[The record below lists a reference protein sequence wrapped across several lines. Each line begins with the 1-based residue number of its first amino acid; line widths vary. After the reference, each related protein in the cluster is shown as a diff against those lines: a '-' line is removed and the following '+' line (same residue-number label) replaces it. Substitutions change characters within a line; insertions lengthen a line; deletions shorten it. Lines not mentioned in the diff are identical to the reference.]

1 MEWWTI
7 SYRLPAEPSRFR
19 VSAWRRLRRG
29 GAVALQQ
36 ATWAF
41 PAGPQFDPM
50 VGDVVGLVAE
60 AGGESFVFRGEPQGG
75 TGALLEAQ
83 FTAARTEEW
92 SEFLNDCTKF
102 DEEIA
107 HEIAKRKFTYA
118 ELEEEEQTLERLRR
132 WHRRI
137 RTRDVFGSPPA
148 AEADV
153 RLKEVAEALERYAD
167 QVFDRGG
174 S

>member
-1 MEWWTI
+1 MDWWTI

-19 VSAWRRLRRG
+19 VNAWRRLKRG

-41 PAGPQFDPM
+41 PTGPQFDPI
-50 VGDVVGLVAE
+50 VDEVVALVAQ
-60 AGGESFVFRGEPQGG
+60 AGGESFVFRGDPRED
-75 TGALLEAQ
+75 TRASLETQ

-92 SEFLNDCTKF
+92 NEFLNDCGKF
-102 DEEIA
+102 ERELA
-107 HEIAKRKFTYA
+107 NEIAKGKFTYA

-137 RTRDVFGSPPA
+137 RARDVFGSPPA
-148 AEADV
+148 ADADV

-167 QVFDRGG
+167 LVFDRGG
-174 S
+174 T

>member
-1 MEWWTI
+1 MDWWTI
-7 SYRLPAEPSRFR
+7 SYRLPAEPSRYR

-41 PAGPQFDPM
+41 PAGPQFDPI
-50 VGDVVGLVAE
+50 VGDVARLVAE
-60 AGGESFVFRGEPQGG
+60 AGGESFVFRGQPQGD

-83 FTAARTEEW
+83 FTAARDEEW
-92 SEFLNDCTKF
+92 REFLGDCAKF

-107 HEIAKRKFTYA
+107 KEIAKEKFTYA

-137 RTRDVFGSPPA
+137 RTRDMFGSSHA

>member
-7 SYRLPAEPSRFR
+7 SYRLPAEPSRYR
-19 VSAWRRLRRG
+19 VTAWRRLRRG
-29 GAVALQQ
+29 GALGLQQ

-50 VGDVVGLVAE
+50 VDDVVALVAD
-60 AGGESFVFRGEPQGG
+60 AGGESFVFRGEPQGS
-75 TGALLEAQ
+75 TAALLEEQ
-83 FTAARTEEW
+83 FTAARSEEW
-92 SEFLNDCTKF
+92 QEFLNDCGKF
-102 DEEIA
+102 DAEIA
-107 HEIAKRKFTYA
+107 SEIAKGKFTYA

-137 RTRDVFGSPPA
+137 RTRDIFGSPPA
-148 AEADV
+148 AEAEI

-174 S
+174 T